1 VEYLVYGR
9 DRPGTAEL
17 RDELTEAH
25 WAYMDRFDDVLVA
38 RGPTLTP
45 DLEQAT
51 GSLHIVDLPDLAA
64 ARVFAEEDPYHVAGV
79 FEDVLIRRWNN
90 GLGRTMWEFE
100 GDPEQ
105 NRRFFILGHGNPGV
119 AELRD
124 RFLAEHRRHLDDPAH
139 AGHFIAR
146 GGLLGEDGG
155 EWVGSAMLVEFPD
168 RAAAEAMERADPFVR
183 EGLYAS
189 VEIHDWTFGGRRA

>member
-1 VEYLVYGR
+1 MEFLVYGR
-9 DRPGTAEL
+9 DRPGTAAL

-25 WAYMDRFDDVLVA
+25 WAYMDGFADVLVA
-38 RGPTLTP
+38 RGPTLTE
-45 DLEQAT
+45 DLQQAT
-51 GSLHIVDLPDLAA
+51 GSLHIVDLADAAA
-64 ARVFAEEDPYHVAGV
+64 ARLFAEEDPYHAAGV

-100 GDPEQ
+100 GDPEH
-105 NRRFFILGHGNPGV
+105 NRRFLVLGHGKPGI
-119 AELRD
+119 AALRD
-124 RFLAEHRRHLDDPAH
+124 AHLAEHRRHLDDPAH

-146 GGLLGEDGG
+146 GGLFSDDGS

-168 RAAAEAMERADPFVR
+168 RASAAAMEAADPFVR

-189 VEIHDWTFGGRRA
+189 VEIHDWVFGGRRA